1 MQRIIF
7 DYINTDYAYGKYGEF
22 TVIMMT
28 SNRYI
33 NATKLCKQYGKEFK
47 HWKENIGNKQLIEE
61 VEKEIN
67 NKSVIIK
74 TGGKNELLRGT
85 YVHEKLMDSIIEFI
99 IKSRNIQRELSIVDK
114 MNIVL
119 DGQREVITPC
129 GRIDI
134 LTKEQIIEVKEYKGW
149 KAALGQILV
158 YSNFFPEHQKRI
170 HLFNI
175 PKDNIELNI
184 IKEIYNKYDVILTY

>member
-1 MQRIIF
+1 MQSVILE
-7 DYINTDYAYGKYGEF
+7 YINNDYAYSKYENY
-22 TVIMMT
+22 TVIMMI

-33 NATKLCKQYGKEFK
+33 NATKLCKQYGKRYDNWTK
-47 HWKENIGNKQLIEE
+47 NDCNKELINE

-67 NKSVIIK
+67 NKSFIIK
-74 TGGKNELLRGT
+74 TGGINKFSGT
-85 YVHEKLMDSIIEFI
+85 YVHEKLMNSIIEFI

-114 MNIVL
+114 MNINL
-119 DGQREVITPC
+119 NGQREVITPC

-158 YSNFFPEHQKRI
+158 YGNFYPEHQKRI

-175 PKDNIELNI
+175 LKNNIELDI

>member
-1 MQRIIF
+1 MQSTILE
-7 DYINTDYAYGKYGEF
+7 YINNDYAYSKYENY
-22 TVIMMT
+22 TVIIMI

-47 HWKENIGNKQLIEE
+47 NWIRNESIKQLIEE

-67 NKSVIIK
+67 NKSFIIK
-74 TGGKNELLRGT
+74 ENIDNKLRGT
-85 YVHEKLMDSIIEFI
+85 YIHEKLMNPIIEFI

-119 DGQREVITPC
+119 DGQREVNTPC

-158 YSNFFPEHQKRI
+158 YSNFYSEHQKRI

-175 PKDNIELNI
+175 PKRLMFLKSFFE
-184 IKEIYNKYDVILTY
+184 

>member
-1 MQRIIF
+1 MQSAILE
-7 DYINTDYAYGKYGEF
+7 YINDDYAYSKYGDF
-22 TVIMMT
+22 TVIMMI

-33 NATKLCKQYGKEFK
+33 NATKLCKQHGKKFK
-47 HWKENIGNKQLIEE
+47 NWIRNESIKQLIEE
-61 VEKEIN
+61 VEKKIN
-67 NKSVIIK
+67 NKSFIIK
-74 TGGKNELLRGT
+74 ENIDNKLRGT
-85 YVHEKLMDSIIEFI
+85 YVHEKLMNPIIEFI
-99 IKSRNIQRELSIVDK
+99 MKSRNIQRELNIVDK
-114 MNIVL
+114 MNIDL
-119 DGQREVITPC
+119 NGQREVNTPC

-158 YSNFFPEHQKRI
+158 YSNFYPEHQKRI

-175 PKDNIELNI
+175 FKNNIELDI

>member
-1 MQRIIF
+1 MSLNEIIF
-7 DYINTDYAYGKYGEF
+7 NHIDDKYAYSKYGKF

-47 HWKENIGNKQLIEE
+47 HWIRNDSSKELIEE
-61 VEKEIN
+61 VKKEI
-67 NKSVIIK
+67 SVCGYTQPINQLIC
-74 TGGKNELLRGT
+74 GT
-85 YVHEKLMDSIIEFI
+85 YVHEKLMNSIIEFI
-99 IKSRNIQRELSIVDK
+99 MKSKNIQRELPIVDQL
-114 MNIVL
+114 NIDL
-119 DGQREVITPC
+119 NGEREVVTPC

-134 LTKEQIIEVKEYKGW
+134 LTKTEIIEVKKYKGW

-158 YSNFFPEHQKRI
+158 YGNFYPQHKKRI

-175 PKDNIELNI
+175 SKNNTDLNT
-184 IKEIYNKYDVILTY
+184 IKEIYNKYNILLTY

>member
-7 DYINTDYAYGKYGEF
+7 DYINTDYAYGKYGDF

-67 NKSVIIK
+67 DKSFIIK

-85 YVHEKLMDSIIEFI
+85 YVHEKLMNSIIEFI
-99 IKSRNIQRELSIVDK
+99 IKSRNIQRELNIVDK
-114 MNIVL
+114 MNIDL
-119 DGQREVITPC
+119 NGQREVITSC

-158 YSNFFPEHQKRI
+158 YGNFYPEHQKRI

-175 PKDNIELNI
+175 PKNNIELDI

>member
-1 MQRIIF
+1 MQSTILE
-7 DYINTDYAYGKYGEF
+7 YINNDYAYSKYENY
-22 TVIMMT
+22 TVIMMI

-47 HWKENIGNKQLIEE
+47 NWIRNEFIKQLIIE

-67 NKSVIIK
+67 NKSFIIK

-85 YVHEKLMDSIIEFI
+85 YVHDKLMNPIIEFI
-99 IKSRNIQRELSIVDK
+99 MKSRNIQRELNIVDK

-158 YSNFFPEHQKRI
+158 YSNYYPEHQKRI

-175 PKDNIELNI
+175 PKDNIELDI
-184 IKEIYNKYDVILTY
+184 IKEIYYKYDVILTY